1 MMYKK
6 QNLPE
11 LTLRGLVLGSI
22 LTIIFTASNVYL
34 GLKVGLTFSSS
45 IPAVVISM
53 AVLSLFKTSNILE
66 NNMIQTQAS
75 AAGTLSSVIFVIPGL
90 FMCGYWSEFPLWQ
103 TFMICLCGGGLG
115 VLFTIPL
122 RRTMVVESKLAYP
135 EGRAAAE
142 ILKVANKDQSS
153 KKGKQGI
160 KEIALGSFIAA
171 IFSLLSNGFKLA
183 ASESN
188 FAFIWNKM
196 AFGFSMG
203 YSLALLGAGYLV
215 GLAGA
220 IALFVGMFLA
230 WGIFTPYL
238 SNFEFD
244 SAKNAVD
251 LASSVWSSKVRLI
264 GTGAIAIAA
273 LWTLIELLKPVIE
286 GIKEIVKNVKITK
299 AALWTLIELLKP
311 VIEGI
316 KEIVKNV
323 KITNQEKNERT
334 NIDLSLKSIF
344 ILFVLM
350 VVGLFITFYSFVED
364 ANLSIY
370 YQMLFS
376 FVGTLVS
383 VLIGFFVAAA
393 CGYMAG
399 LVGSSSSPISGIG
412 LIGVIISSIVFL
424 VLGVELFQDPMLSKF
439 AVALAIFTTS
449 VILATAAISNDNLQD
464 LKTGHLVGATPW
476 KQQVALLV
484 GCVFGALAIVPVLN
498 LLYQAYGFVGAM
510 PREGMDASSAL
521 AAPQANLMSTIAQG
535 IFHHNIEWGYMA
547 FGVFVGILMIIIDK
561 ILRRTQK
568 MSLPPLAVGIG
579 IYLPPAV
586 NIPLVIGGILK
597 YIVMQHLTKKYAKNS
612 HKEEKLASCEQRGT
626 LFASGLIV
634 GESIFGVIIAGIT
647 VFSVSMGGS
656 ENPLALNL
664 ANFHDSE
671 LFALIF
677 FVGVVLYFIKRIVK
691 KDA

>member
-11 LTLRGLVLGSI
+11 LTLRGLILGSI

-45 IPAVVISM
+45 IPAVVIST

-66 NNMIQTQAS
+66 NNMVQTQAS

-135 EGRAAAE
+135 EGRAATE

-264 GTGAIAIAA
+264 GTGAIAI
-273 LWTLIELLKPVIE
+273 
-286 GIKEIVKNVKITK
+286 

>member
-11 LTLRGLVLGSI
+11 LTLRGLILGSI

-66 NNMIQTQAS
+66 NNMVQTQAS

-160 KEIALGSFIAA
+160 KEIVLGSFIAA

-264 GTGAIAIAA
+264 GTGAIAI
-273 LWTLIELLKPVIE
+273 
-286 GIKEIVKNVKITK
+286 

-561 ILRRTQK
+561 ILKGTQK

-579 IYLPPAV
+579 IYLPPAI

>member
-1 MMYKK
+1 
-6 QNLPE
+6 
-11 LTLRGLVLGSI
+11 LGSI

-66 NNMIQTQAS
+66 NNMVQTQAS

-264 GTGAIAIAA
+264 GTGAIAI
-273 LWTLIELLKPVIE
+273 
-286 GIKEIVKNVKITK
+286 

-561 ILRRTQK
+561 ILKGTQK

>member
-11 LTLRGLVLGSI
+11 LTLRGLILGSI

-66 NNMIQTQAS
+66 NNMVQTQAS

-244 SAKNAVD
+244 STKNAVD

-264 GTGAIAIAA
+264 GTGAIAIA
-273 LWTLIELLKPVIE
+273 V
-286 GIKEIVKNVKITK
+286 
-299 AALWTLIELLKP
+299 LWTLIELLKP

-561 ILRRTQK
+561 ILKGTQK

-656 ENPLALNL
+656 KNPLALNL

>member
-1 MMYKK
+1 MYKK

-66 NNMIQTQAS
+66 NNMVQTQAS

-251 LASSVWSSKVRLI
+251 LASSIWSSKVRLI
-264 GTGAIAIAA
+264 GTGAIAI
-273 LWTLIELLKPVIE
+273 
-286 GIKEIVKNVKITK
+286 

-350 VVGLFITFYSFVED
+350 VAGLFITFYSFVED

-561 ILRRTQK
+561 ILKGTQK

>member
-1 MMYKK
+1 MYKK

-66 NNMIQTQAS
+66 NNMVQTQAS

-286 GIKEIVKNVKITK
+286 GIKEIVKNVKIT
-299 AALWTLIELLKP
+299 
-311 VIEGI
+311 
-316 KEIVKNV
+316 
-323 KITNQEKNERT
+323 NQEKNERT

-350 VVGLFITFYSFVED
+350 VVDLFITFYSFVED

-561 ILRRTQK
+561 ILKGTQK

>member
-1 MMYKK
+1 KK

-11 LTLRGLVLGSI
+11 LTLRGLILGSI

-66 NNMIQTQAS
+66 NNMVQTQAS

-286 GIKEIVKNVKITK
+286 GIKEIVKNVKIT
-299 AALWTLIELLKP
+299 
-311 VIEGI
+311 
-316 KEIVKNV
+316 
-323 KITNQEKNERT
+323 NQEKNERT

-350 VVGLFITFYSFVED
+350 VAGLFITFYSFVED

-561 ILRRTQK
+561 ILKGTQK

-647 VFSVSMGGS
+647 VFSVSMDGS

>member
-1 MMYKK
+1 MYKK

-66 NNMIQTQAS
+66 NNMVQTQAS

-286 GIKEIVKNVKITK
+286 GIKEIVKNVKIT
-299 AALWTLIELLKP
+299 
-311 VIEGI
+311 
-316 KEIVKNV
+316 
-323 KITNQEKNERT
+323 NQEKNERT

-383 VLIGFFVAAA
+383 VLIGFFVATA

-597 YIVMQHLTKKYAKNS
+597 YIVMQHLTKKYAK
-612 HKEEKLASCEQRGT
+612 K
-626 LFASGLIV
+626 
-634 GESIFGVIIAGIT
+634 
-647 VFSVSMGGS
+647 FS
-656 ENPLALNL
+656 
-664 ANFHDSE
+664 
-671 LFALIF
+671 
-677 FVGVVLYFIKRIVK
+677 
-691 KDA
+691 

>member
-1 MMYKK
+1 MYKK

-11 LTLRGLVLGSI
+11 LTLRGLILGSI

-66 NNMIQTQAS
+66 NNMVQTQAS

-220 IALFVGMFLA
+220 IVLFVGMFLA

-264 GTGAIAIAA
+264 GTGAIAI
-273 LWTLIELLKPVIE
+273 
-286 GIKEIVKNVKITK
+286 

-561 ILRRTQK
+561 ILKGTQK

-579 IYLPPAV
+579 IYLPPAI

>member
-11 LTLRGLVLGSI
+11 LTLRGLILGSI

-66 NNMIQTQAS
+66 NNMVQTQAS

-286 GIKEIVKNVKITK
+286 GIKEIVKNVKIT
-299 AALWTLIELLKP
+299 
-311 VIEGI
+311 
-316 KEIVKNV
+316 
-323 KITNQEKNERT
+323 NQEKNERT

-399 LVGSSSSPISGIG
+399 FVGSSSSPISGIG

-561 ILRRTQK
+561 ILKGTQK

>member
-1 MMYKK
+1 MYKK

-11 LTLRGLVLGSI
+11 LTLRGLILGSI

-66 NNMIQTQAS
+66 NNMVQTQAS

-286 GIKEIVKNVKITK
+286 GIKEIVKNVKIT
-299 AALWTLIELLKP
+299 
-311 VIEGI
+311 
-316 KEIVKNV
+316 
-323 KITNQEKNERT
+323 NQEKNERT

-393 CGYMAG
+393 CGYMAE

-561 ILRRTQK
+561 ILKGTQK

-579 IYLPPAV
+579 IYLPPAI

>member
-11 LTLRGLVLGSI
+11 LTLRGLILGSI

-66 NNMIQTQAS
+66 NNMVQTQAS

-142 ILKVANKDQSS
+142 ILKVANKDQSN

-244 SAKNAVD
+244 SVKNAVD

-264 GTGAIAIAA
+264 GTGAIAI
-273 LWTLIELLKPVIE
+273 
-286 GIKEIVKNVKITK
+286 

-364 ANLSIY
+364 TNLSIY

-568 MSLPPLAVGIG
+568 MSLPPLAIGIG

-597 YIVMQHLTKKYAKNS
+597 YIVMQYLTKKYAKNS

>member
-1 MMYKK
+1 MYKK

-66 NNMIQTQAS
+66 NNMVQTQAS

-273 LWTLIELLKPVIE
+273 LWTLIELLKS
-286 GIKEIVKNVKITK
+286 
-299 AALWTLIELLKP
+299 

-561 ILRRTQK
+561 ILKGTQK

>member
-11 LTLRGLVLGSI
+11 LTLRGLILGSI

-66 NNMIQTQAS
+66 NNMVQTQAS

-264 GTGAIAIAA
+264 GTGAIAI
-273 LWTLIELLKPVIE
+273 
-286 GIKEIVKNVKITK
+286 

-561 ILRRTQK
+561 ILKGTQK

-671 LFALIF
+671 LFA
-677 FVGVVLYFIKRIVK
+677 
-691 KDA
+691 

>member
-1 MMYKK
+1 MYKK

-66 NNMIQTQAS
+66 NNMVQTQAS

-286 GIKEIVKNVKITK
+286 GIKEIVKNVKIT
-299 AALWTLIELLKP
+299 
-311 VIEGI
+311 
-316 KEIVKNV
+316 
-323 KITNQEKNERT
+323 NQEKNERT

-498 LLYQAYGFVGAM
+498 LLYQTYGFVGAM

-561 ILRRTQK
+561 ILKGTQK

>member
-11 LTLRGLVLGSI
+11 LTLRGLILGSI

-66 NNMIQTQAS
+66 NNMVQTQAS

-153 KKGKQGI
+153 KKGKEGI

-264 GTGAIAIAA
+264 GTGAIAI
-273 LWTLIELLKPVIE
+273 
-286 GIKEIVKNVKITK
+286 

-561 ILRRTQK
+561 ILKGTQK

>member
-1 MMYKK
+1 MYKK

-66 NNMIQTQAS
+66 NNMVQTQAS

-264 GTGAIAIAA
+264 GTGAIAI
-273 LWTLIELLKPVIE
+273 
-286 GIKEIVKNVKITK
+286 

-561 ILRRTQK
+561 ILKGTQK

-677 FVGVVLYFIKRIVK
+677 LWELYYISLSVLLK
-691 KDA
+691 KMLNFWG

>member
-1 MMYKK
+1 MYKK

-11 LTLRGLVLGSI
+11 LTLRGLILGSI

-53 AVLSLFKTSNILE
+53 AVFSLFKTSNILE
-66 NNMIQTQAS
+66 NNMVQTQAS

-238 SNFEFD
+238 SNCEFD
-244 SAKNAVD
+244 STKNAVD

-264 GTGAIAIAA
+264 GTGAIAI
-273 LWTLIELLKPVIE
+273 
-286 GIKEIVKNVKITK
+286 

-561 ILRRTQK
+561 ILKGTQK

>member
-11 LTLRGLVLGSI
+11 LTLRGLILGSI

-66 NNMIQTQAS
+66 NNMVQTQAS

-286 GIKEIVKNVKITK
+286 GIKEIVKNVKIT
-299 AALWTLIELLKP
+299 
-311 VIEGI
+311 
-316 KEIVKNV
+316 
-323 KITNQEKNERT
+323 NQEKNERT

-439 AVALAIFTTS
+439 AVALAIFTT
-449 VILATAAISNDNLQD
+449 AISNDNLQD

-561 ILRRTQK
+561 ILKGTQK

>member
-1 MMYKK
+1 MQKTYS
-6 QNLPE
+6 LPE
-11 LTLRGLVLGSI
+11 LTLRGLLLGSI

-66 NNMIQTQAS
+66 NNMVQTQAS

-122 RRTMVVESKLAYP
+122 RRAMVVESKLAYP

-264 GTGAIAIAA
+264 GTGAIAI
-273 LWTLIELLKPVIE
+273 
-286 GIKEIVKNVKITK
+286 

-561 ILRRTQK
+561 ILKGTQK
-568 MSLPPLAVGIG
+568 MSLPLLAVGIG

>member
-1 MMYKK
+1 MCKK

-11 LTLRGLVLGSI
+11 LTLRGLILGSI

-66 NNMIQTQAS
+66 NNMVQTQAS

-264 GTGAIAIAA
+264 GTGAIAI
-273 LWTLIELLKPVIE
+273 
-286 GIKEIVKNVKITK
+286 

>member
-11 LTLRGLVLGSI
+11 LTLRGLILGSI

-66 NNMIQTQAS
+66 NNMVQTQAS

-286 GIKEIVKNVKITK
+286 GIKEIVKNVKIT
-299 AALWTLIELLKP
+299 
-311 VIEGI
+311 
-316 KEIVKNV
+316 
-323 KITNQEKNERT
+323 NQEKNERT

-344 ILFVLM
+344 ILFVLI

-561 ILRRTQK
+561 ILKGTQK

>member
-1 MMYKK
+1 MYKK

-11 LTLRGLVLGSI
+11 LTLRGLILGSI

-66 NNMIQTQAS
+66 NNMVQTQAS

-122 RRTMVVESKLAYP
+122 RRAMVVESKLAYP

-142 ILKVANKDQSS
+142 ILKVANKDQSN

-286 GIKEIVKNVKITK
+286 GIKEIVKNVKIT
-299 AALWTLIELLKP
+299 
-311 VIEGI
+311 
-316 KEIVKNV
+316 
-323 KITNQEKNERT
+323 NQEKNEKT

-484 GCVFGALAIVPVLN
+484 GCIFGALAIVPVLN

-535 IFHHNIEWGYMA
+535 IFHHNIEWSYMA

-568 MSLPPLAVGIG
+568 MSLPPLAIGIG

-597 YIVMQHLTKKYAKNS
+597 YIVMQYLTKKYAKNS

-664 ANFHDSE
+664 TNFHDSE
-671 LFALIF
+671 LLALIF

>member
-1 MMYKK
+1 MYKK

-11 LTLRGLVLGSI
+11 LTLRGLILGSI

-66 NNMIQTQAS
+66 NNMVQTQAS

-215 GLAGA
+215 GLASA

-264 GTGAIAIAA
+264 GTGAIAI
-273 LWTLIELLKPVIE
+273 
-286 GIKEIVKNVKITK
+286 

-561 ILRRTQK
+561 ILKGTQK

>member
-1 MMYKK
+1 MYKK

-66 NNMIQTQAS
+66 NNMVQTQAS

-286 GIKEIVKNVKITK
+286 GIKEIVKNVKIT
-299 AALWTLIELLKP
+299 
-311 VIEGI
+311 
-316 KEIVKNV
+316 
-323 KITNQEKNERT
+323 NQEKNERT

-376 FVGTLVS
+376 LVGTLVS

-561 ILRRTQK
+561 ILKGTQK

-597 YIVMQHLTKKYAKNS
+597 YIIMQHLTKKYAKNS

>member
-1 MMYKK
+1 
-6 QNLPE
+6 E
-11 LTLRGLVLGSI
+11 LTLRGLILGSI

-66 NNMIQTQAS
+66 NNMVQTQAS

-286 GIKEIVKNVKITK
+286 GIKEIVKNVKIT
-299 AALWTLIELLKP
+299 
-311 VIEGI
+311 
-316 KEIVKNV
+316 
-323 KITNQEKNERT
+323 NQEKNERT

-350 VVGLFITFYSFVED
+350 VAGLFITFYSFVED

-561 ILRRTQK
+561 ILKGTQK

-647 VFSVSMGGS
+647 VFSVSMDGS

>member
-11 LTLRGLVLGSI
+11 LTLRGLILGSI

-66 NNMIQTQAS
+66 NNMVQTQAS

-273 LWTLIELLKPVIE
+273 LWTLIELLKPVI
-286 GIKEIVKNVKITK
+286 K
-299 AALWTLIELLKP
+299 
-311 VIEGI
+311 GI

>member
-1 MMYKK
+1 MYKK

-11 LTLRGLVLGSI
+11 LTLRGLILGSI

-66 NNMIQTQAS
+66 NNMVQTQAS

-122 RRTMVVESKLAYP
+122 RRAMVVESKLAYP

-142 ILKVANKDQSS
+142 ILKVANKDQSN

-183 ASESN
+183 ASESS

-273 LWTLIELLKPVIE
+273 F
-286 GIKEIVKNVKITK
+286 
-299 AALWTLIELLKP
+299 WTLIELLKP

-350 VVGLFITFYSFVED
+350 VAGLFITFYSFVED

-597 YIVMQHLTKKYAKNS
+597 YIVMQYLTKKYTKNS

-664 ANFHDSE
+664 TNFHDSE
-671 LFALIF
+671 LLALIF

>member
-1 MMYKK
+1 MQKTYS
-6 QNLPE
+6 LPE
-11 LTLRGLVLGSI
+11 LTLRGLLLGSI

-66 NNMIQTQAS
+66 NNMVQTQAS

-122 RRTMVVESKLAYP
+122 RRAMVVESKLAYP

-264 GTGAIAIAA
+264 GTGAIAI
-273 LWTLIELLKPVIE
+273 
-286 GIKEIVKNVKITK
+286 

-612 HKEEKLASCEQRGT
+612 HKEEKLASCEQRGA

>member
-11 LTLRGLVLGSI
+11 LTLRGLILGSI

-66 NNMIQTQAS
+66 NNMVQTQAS

-251 LASSVWSSKVRLI
+251 LVSSVWSSKVRLI
-264 GTGAIAIAA
+264 GTGAIAI
-273 LWTLIELLKPVIE
+273 
-286 GIKEIVKNVKITK
+286 

-561 ILRRTQK
+561 ILKGTQK

>member
-1 MMYKK
+1 MYKK

-11 LTLRGLVLGSI
+11 LTLRGLILGSI

-66 NNMIQTQAS
+66 NNMVQTQAS

-273 LWTLIELLKPVIE
+273 LWTLIELLKPVI
-286 GIKEIVKNVKITK
+286 K
-299 AALWTLIELLKP
+299 
-311 VIEGI
+311 GI

-626 LFASGLIV
+626 LFTSGLIV

>member
-1 MMYKK
+1 MQKTYS
-6 QNLPE
+6 LPE
-11 LTLRGLVLGSI
+11 LTLRGLLLGSI

-66 NNMIQTQAS
+66 NNMVQTQAS

-122 RRTMVVESKLAYP
+122 RRAMVVESKLAYP

-142 ILKVANKDQSS
+142 ILKVANKDQSN

-264 GTGAIAIAA
+264 GTGAIAI
-273 LWTLIELLKPVIE
+273 
-286 GIKEIVKNVKITK
+286 

-597 YIVMQHLTKKYAKNS
+597 YIVMQHLTKK
-612 HKEEKLASCEQRGT
+612 L
-626 LFASGLIV
+626 
-634 GESIFGVIIAGIT
+634 
-647 VFSVSMGGS
+647 
-656 ENPLALNL
+656 
-664 ANFHDSE
+664 
-671 LFALIF
+671 
-677 FVGVVLYFIKRIVK
+677 
-691 KDA
+691 

>member
-1 MMYKK
+1 MYKK

-11 LTLRGLVLGSI
+11 LTLRGLILGSI

-66 NNMIQTQAS
+66 NNMVQTQAS

-264 GTGAIAIAA
+264 GTGAIAI
-273 LWTLIELLKPVIE
+273 
-286 GIKEIVKNVKITK
+286 

-561 ILRRTQK
+561 ILKGTQK

-579 IYLPPAV
+579 IYLPPAI
-586 NIPLVIGGILK
+586 NIPLVIDGILK

>member
-1 MMYKK
+1 MQKTYS
-6 QNLPE
+6 LPE
-11 LTLRGLVLGSI
+11 LTLRGLLLGSI

-66 NNMIQTQAS
+66 NNMVQTQAS

-122 RRTMVVESKLAYP
+122 RRAMVVESKLAYP

-264 GTGAIAIAA
+264 GTGAIAI
-273 LWTLIELLKPVIE
+273 
-286 GIKEIVKNVKITK
+286 

-535 IFHHNIEWGYMA
+535 IFHHNIEWGYIA

-561 ILRRTQK
+561 ILKGTQK

>member
-1 MMYKK
+1 M
-6 QNLPE
+6 
-11 LTLRGLVLGSI
+11 GSI

-66 NNMIQTQAS
+66 NNMVQTQAS

-122 RRTMVVESKLAYP
+122 RRAMVVESKLAYP

-264 GTGAIAIAA
+264 GTGAIAI
-273 LWTLIELLKPVIE
+273 
-286 GIKEIVKNVKITK
+286 

>member
-11 LTLRGLVLGSI
+11 LTLRGLILGSI

-66 NNMIQTQAS
+66 NNMVQTQAS

-122 RRTMVVESKLAYP
+122 RRAMVVESKLAYP

-142 ILKVANKDQSS
+142 ILKVANKDQSN

-244 SAKNAVD
+244 SVKNAVD

-286 GIKEIVKNVKITK
+286 GIKEIVKNVKIT
-299 AALWTLIELLKP
+299 
-311 VIEGI
+311 
-316 KEIVKNV
+316 
-323 KITNQEKNERT
+323 NQEKNEKT

-484 GCVFGALAIVPVLN
+484 GCIFGALAIVPVLN

-535 IFHHNIEWGYMA
+535 IFHHNIEWSYMA

-597 YIVMQHLTKKYAKNS
+597 YIVMQYLTKKYAKNS

-664 ANFHDSE
+664 TNFHDSE
-671 LFALIF
+671 LLALIF

>member
-1 MMYKK
+1 MYKK

-11 LTLRGLVLGSI
+11 LTLRGLILGSI

-66 NNMIQTQAS
+66 NNMVQTQAS

-215 GLAGA
+215 GLADA

-244 SAKNAVD
+244 STKNAVD

-264 GTGAIAIAA
+264 GTGAIAI
-273 LWTLIELLKPVIE
+273 
-286 GIKEIVKNVKITK
+286 

-561 ILRRTQK
+561 ILKGTQK

>member
-1 MMYKK
+1 MYKK

-11 LTLRGLVLGSI
+11 LTLRGLILGSI

-66 NNMIQTQAS
+66 NNMVQTQAS

-264 GTGAIAIAA
+264 GTGAIAI
-273 LWTLIELLKPVIE
+273 
-286 GIKEIVKNVKITK
+286 

-561 ILRRTQK
+561 ILKGTQK

-579 IYLPPAV
+579 IYLPPAI